1 MGSPEIMA
9 AWDEMR
15 LKCAEY
21 DAMVEQRDEAR
32 RINTERTAIWKAQE
46 RVMARMC
53 EERDAALALAERRAG
68 ECDTL
73 RAMLTRRE
81 VQWANGSDHDGLC
94 PICDAW
100 EHDGHAEG
108 CALAALAAAP
118 PSTATNEDVL
128 QRLITV
134 ATRLCDVS
142 WGNDGRLWEMRCEL
156 RDVLE
161 SLAPA
166 SPPATAAAGEDAGGM
181 R

>member
-1 MGSPEIMA
+1 MRRKGRRAMGSPEIMA
-9 AWDEMR
+9 AWDEMC

-32 RINTERTAIWKAQE
+32 RINTECTAIWKAQE

-53 EERDAALALAERRAG
+53 AERDAALALAERRAG

-108 CALAALAAAP
+108 CALAALVAAP
-118 PSTATNEDVL
+118 
-128 QRLITV
+128 
-134 ATRLCDVS
+134 
-142 WGNDGRLWEMRCEL
+142 
-156 RDVLE
+156 
-161 SLAPA
+161 
-166 SPPATAAAGEDAGGM
+166 PPATAAALAARLPPE
-181 R
+181 